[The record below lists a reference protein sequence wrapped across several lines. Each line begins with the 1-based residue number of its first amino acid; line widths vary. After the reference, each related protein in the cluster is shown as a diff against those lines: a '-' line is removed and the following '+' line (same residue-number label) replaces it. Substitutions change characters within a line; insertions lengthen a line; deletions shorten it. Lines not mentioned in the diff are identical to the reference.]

1 MVYYGSAVIFTI
13 STLIVLFAGKQ
24 EKNNQK
30 GGAEDIHFLRNR
42 AFVGLMLT
50 IFLIM
55 FAVILPQPL
64 TANFLQNQRGLSINS
79 IGQLGALGALG
90 SAVLML
96 AFGHLRADMA
106 MMVGQF
112 GVLLF
117 ASLIWLGG
125 GIFWYGAAYFFLGGY
140 RLCRAMTLALARPL
154 VREFEV
160 GFAFGVV
167 ESLNSLAFMLAP
179 VIAGWIYN
187 WRPVVLYPISMG
199 VLIFA
204 MMLSYL
210 MMRKTGAERIKNQE
224 LAK

>member
-1 MVYYGSAVIFTI
+1 
-13 STLIVLFAGKQ
+13 
-24 EKNNQK
+24 
-30 GGAEDIHFLRNR
+30 
-42 AFVGLMLT
+42 
-50 IFLIM
+50 
-55 FAVILPQPL
+55 
-64 TANFLQNQRGLSINS
+64 
-79 IGQLGALGALG
+79 
-90 SAVLML
+90 
-96 AFGHLRADMA
+96 

-210 MMRKTGAERIKNQE
+210 LMRKTSAEPIENQD